1 MYQLFF
7 RLIMRHLPPERAH
20 ELARSALQLALATGP
35 ARSLVTRM
43 VGETPA
49 CLVTHAFGL
58 SFPTP
63 VGVAAGLDK
72 EASWFEQ
79 LGALGFGSVEVGTIT
94 AKPQDGNSPP
104 RLARLVRDRALVNR
118 MGFPN
123 PGADAVA
130 RRLGGRVLARN
141 LGGRAPKLIV
151 GVNIGKSMS
160 ASLDAAESDY
170 RAAVRRLAPAAD
182 YLALNVSSP
191 NTPGLRGLQ
200 EPQQLR
206 ALVGGVQEELA
217 ATGCERPLLLKV
229 SPDLDDGQLR
239 DIASLAVELG
249 VQGIIAVNT
258 TTDRALVTD
267 PAISTIDGGGISGAP
282 LRAKALWALRVLRQA
297 AGEGLVLISVG
308 GVASAE
314 DVWERIMAGATLV
327 QVYTAFI
334 YEGPAWPARVNR
346 ELARKVRAAGA
357 SSVGELVGAGD
368 TLANPAAG
376 GYSG

>member
-7 RLIMRHLPPERAH
+7 RLMLRHLPPERAH
-20 ELARSALQLALATGP
+20 ELARKALQLALAKGP
-35 ARSLVTRM
+35 ARSLVRRM

-79 LGALGFGSVEVGTIT
+79 LGALGFGSVEVGTVT
-94 AKPQDGNSPP
+94 AQPQDGNAPP

-130 RRLGGRVLARN
+130 RRLGCRGRS
-141 LGGRAPKLIV
+141 PIV
-151 GVNIGKSMS
+151 GVNVGKSMS
-160 ASLDAAESDY
+160 ASLDAAERDY
-170 RAAVRRLAPAAD
+170 REGVRRLAPAAD

-191 NTPGLRGLQ
+191 NTPGLRELQ
-200 EPQQLR
+200 KPQQLR
-206 ALVGGVQEELA
+206 ALVSGVQEELA
-217 ATGCERPLLLKV
+217 AIGCDRPLMLKV

-239 DIASLAVELG
+239 DIASLALELG

-267 PAISTIDGGGISGAP
+267 PAVTLIEGGGISGAP
-282 LRAKALWALRVLRQA
+282 LRDKALRALRALRQA
-297 AGEGLVLISVG
+297 AGDGLVLISVG

-327 QVYTAFI
+327 QVYTAFV

-357 SSVGELVGAGD
+357 RSMGELVGAGE
-368 TLANPAAG
+368 TSANLAAADPG
-376 GYSG
+376 D